1 MDVTQVAIAILHQND
16 QFLMQ
21 LRDDVP
27 GIVYPG
33 QWGFFGGHIEP
44 GELPMAAVRRELVE
58 EIRYAPPVVTLFQI
72 YESPQ
77 VIRHVFVVP
86 LTVSV
91 AELELHEGWDLGL
104 FTIEEVK
111 RGDRYSEKAGQVR
124 PMARPPQQILLD
136 FLERGLL
143 ATKSTHG

>member
-1 MDVTQVAIAILHQND
+1 MDIPQVAIAILHQD
-16 QFLMQ
+16 DRFLMQ
-21 LRDDVP
+21 LRDDIP

-44 GELPMAAVRRELVE
+44 GELPLAAVRRELME
-58 EIRYAPPVVTLFQI
+58 EIRYAPAVVTLFQI

-86 LTVSV
+86 LTVPV
-91 AELELHEGWDLGL
+91 GELELHEGWDLGL

-111 RGDRYSEKAGQVR
+111 RGDRYSEKAGQGR
-124 PMARPPQQILLD
+124 PIAHPPQQILLD

-143 ATKSTHG
+143 TTQ